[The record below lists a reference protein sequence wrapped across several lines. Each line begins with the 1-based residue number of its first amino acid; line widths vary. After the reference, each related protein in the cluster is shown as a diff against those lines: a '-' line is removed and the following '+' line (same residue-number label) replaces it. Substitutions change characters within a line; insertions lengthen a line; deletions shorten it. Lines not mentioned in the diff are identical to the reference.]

1 LRKRETSSLARFDDS
16 YIRNAVLEMVKGALK
31 LQRGCAYANGI
42 FVAAEGLDLFRLGV
56 VATGG
61 RLSHQATCPL

>member
-1 LRKRETSSLARFDDS
+1 MKRIAGNGKRC
-16 YIRNAVLEMVKGALK
+16 LK
-31 LQRGCAYANGI
+31 TITGGCAYGNGV
-42 FVAAEGLDLFRLGV
+42 FVEAEGLDFFRLGV